1 MKIEAKKTNSVSENA
16 IESSYFV
23 LELPKLIYLWSIE
36 TFLKRDQ
43 CLWRV
48 FVSRPFLFFFVL
60 FTVKVLFPPPGIK

>member
-36 TFLKRDQ
+36 TFLKRDH

-60 FTVKVLFPPPGIK
+60 FTVEVLFPPPGIK